1 MTSQPRKRTPRAS
14 STFPT
19 GFNKLFHYVVNTGTS
34 VTINN
39 LPRNERAEYTSTR
52 ARLNEYRRALHN
64 EAMASGDS
72 HRMAIAESFYAVT
85 IREPE
90 EINGQW
96 QMVVEL
102 KEQAIGDAI
111 EEILPQTES
120 PHQPPVGTTPGERPR
135 EHPKQTLEGPP
146 AINPN
151 TVPESGAIAIE
162 QLYRNLNTKEEG

>member
-1 MTSQPRKRTPRAS
+1 MTHSSRKRTPRAS

-90 EINGQW
+90 QVKGKW

-111 EEILPQTES
+111 EEILPKGTAS
-120 PHQPPVGTTPGERPR
+120 KQPPAER
-135 EHPKQTLEGPP
+135 PKQTLEGLP
-146 AINPN
+146 AIAPS
-151 TVPESGAIAIE
+151 TIPEFGDIAID
-162 QLYRNLNTKEEG
+162 QLYRNLKPKKEEK